1 MTAAG
6 ESRGGEMARS
16 AHERQLWKI
25 NQDVVHLCV
34 SNISFRIRSQDQP
47 PTQC

>member
-16 AHERQLWKI
+16 AAESQLWKI
-25 NQDVVHLCV
+25 NQDVVLLCK
-34 SNISFRIRSQDQP
+34 SNISFHIRSQDQP
-47 PTQC
+47 PTQR